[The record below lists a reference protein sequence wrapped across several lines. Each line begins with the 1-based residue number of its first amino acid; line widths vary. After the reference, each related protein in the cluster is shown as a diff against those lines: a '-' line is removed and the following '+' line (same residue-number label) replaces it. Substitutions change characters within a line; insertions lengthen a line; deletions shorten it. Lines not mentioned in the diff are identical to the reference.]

1 MKTNNKK
8 YSHCKHQYLALIA
21 LFFLWSCNDFVEI
34 DPPATEVSGDVVYN
48 DEATAKAALDGIYS
62 ELVVRMFGIAYG
74 GPTLYGG
81 LSSDEFVNFSTNLNN
96 LQFFENALTTSNT
109 HVNGLWS
116 EAYTRIFGINSVIEG
131 LGNDTNINATN
142 HQQMMGEALFMRAF
156 LHFYLV
162 NLFGDVPYITTSDF
176 RVNTDISR
184 MPAALVYEHIIS
196 DLIEAKGLLKD
207 DYSFSNGERTRP
219 NRTAA
224 KALLARVY
232 LFTENWIVAE
242 ALATEVIQT
251 SGLYELKDGLN
262 QVFLPNSRETIW
274 QLVPRAPGNTAEGL
288 NFILTG
294 APLFASLTEELLEAF
309 EEGDMRFT
317 DWVGHYS
324 DGNQTFAFPFKY
336 RVRTST
342 ATEEYYTVLRLGE
355 QYLIRSEAR
364 AHHGD
369 LEGAMSDLNV
379 IRNRA
384 GLENTSATDEASL
397 FLAIEQERRIELF
410 AEWGHRWLDLK
421 RTDRADTVLGAV
433 KTDWQPT
440 DVLYPI
446 PLEQILR
453 DINMDDT
460 DQNPGY

>member
-62 ELVVRMFGIAYG
+62 DLVVRMFGIAYG

-219 NRTAA
+219 NRTA
-224 KALLARVY
+224 
-232 LFTENWIVAE
+232 
-242 ALATEVIQT
+242 
-251 SGLYELKDGLN
+251 
-262 QVFLPNSRETIW
+262 
-274 QLVPRAPGNTAEGL
+274 
-288 NFILTG
+288 
-294 APLFASLTEELLEAF
+294 
-309 EEGDMRFT
+309 
-317 DWVGHYS
+317 
-324 DGNQTFAFPFKY
+324 
-336 RVRTST
+336 
-342 ATEEYYTVLRLGE
+342 
-355 QYLIRSEAR
+355 
-364 AHHGD
+364 
-369 LEGAMSDLNV
+369 
-379 IRNRA
+379 
-384 GLENTSATDEASL
+384 
-397 FLAIEQERRIELF
+397 
-410 AEWGHRWLDLK
+410 
-421 RTDRADTVLGAV
+421 
-433 KTDWQPT
+433 
-440 DVLYPI
+440 
-446 PLEQILR
+446 
-453 DINMDDT
+453 
-460 DQNPGY
+460 